1 MWKTK
6 DIPGN
11 IIMIK
16 HCATIIALTL
26 SLAVFGM
33 SDNSNS
39 FTESDR
45 DIPISRL
52 KATASSQRKHINKKL
67 FSPANAIDGRV
78 KTLWTSEL
86 KSLKNKGAQWIMLE
100 FDNTYPVD
108 AVRYY
113 RASKIRPKGREYVNW
128 IGRIQDYEIQV
139 SPDGKSFTTVASGK
153 WDKNNLKVQRVSFDA
168 VKAKFVKLIG
178 KTAHWDTVSAE
189 EIRVESPSPPGDLK
203 KKNNNPREAKNN
215 VRLQILKEED
225 LPPLPQATLR
235 DIPRS
240 RMKASASSFRNI
252 GSWFVPASAI
262 DGNIKKTWV
271 SDPGKLKN
279 RPEYLTVELD
289 KPYKVDAVRYY
300 KFIKVNEPRYHSWI
314 GRIQRYDISVSMDGK
329 TFKKVASGLWDKND
343 LKEHRVSFP
352 AVETKFVRLTAYA
365 ADRNQAEISE
375 LSIESPNPP
384 KTEGKIIP
392 VSGDSKKRAEKF
404 SNRNSSS
411 AVKDLSG
418 RLSVIANLATPAMQE
433 MERLNNQG
441 KYKEALE
448 IFNRTAIDRIKKINE
463 FKLENLYILP
473 NIPGLG
479 VPEEMLGNIITIKG
493 RKYDLGRPGTINWS
507 SSQLPGFIQPEIF
520 RDLLFAYAKSGKGD
534 YLLKWS
540 EYMDD
545 KLMNDTKYRDLTSF
559 TMVDNDSW
567 GPRRYL
573 GILVSLAECEAAYP
587 GSLEKLPLTTLPRL
601 FLKMVPEQNSL
612 GAAYFHANAQNWTH
626 HAATPWLIAA
636 FVTDKLFSS
645 NTPLAARTLR
655 MLQKYDSLSNMPDGT
670 EAEQAMWYNWSYA
683 GSVLHFLTAI
693 DTVKKLDPD
702 FRFISEEDY
711 KQLEDSMIKRI
722 RFCSN
727 MYTQQGEWP
736 MFLRG
741 DKRKGFM
748 LFTIRKSG
756 VNTNYFHL
764 SLGKYADRLIT
775 DPVIGSVLKTIGPDK
790 QINHVPGYTS
800 NYFPWGGY
808 RIIRENWK
816 PEGQYGILFASP
828 SPGKYGARGGMDNLN
843 FGLAAYGVDLLGDNA
858 KGHYSSPLSPL
869 MVDGKN
875 QNYRA
880 GYPCWGHKQVL
891 LNGWKEPD
899 NSRFLSGDSLEFM
912 EGTYNG
918 TYGKVAYG
926 SFKQPEILKKS
937 IKDVT
942 HQRQVIFIRKPK
954 LWIVTDKLKG
964 DKPHRYTWRWYLPY
978 SPKKEKFFSYLPE
991 ELKIDEKRQE
1001 IVTSK
1006 ANGVNFSMRSFS
1018 SSPLNFKSIKRNK
1031 IVKYGYYGNRLNPW
1045 NNVCEV
1051 LMTSEKQKELLT
1063 VFVIYPGKD
1072 LKDKLKSLKKL
1083 TSPGYEGFVTEMP
1096 DGTSVSYMV
1105 AFKKYTELKAG
1116 NISANANVLLV
1127 VEKQGVKNVM
1137 VLDCKELSVNGKRI
1151 KLAQPDATF
1160 DYSNN
1165 NMSKISY
1172 IYRPLKPVIIKP
1184 AENVFIKNLP
1194 VSFEAPDAG
1203 VEIRYTLDG
1212 SNPDRNSKL
1221 FKKPFNIS
1229 KSTVVK
1235 SRSFR
1240 IGHKENA
1247 DELNFLTA
1255 SPVSMAVFKKEE
1267 PLNAQNVG
1275 NLVSGLNAKF
1285 YKGNWEELMYNVNMY
1300 SPARTGTVKEL
1311 MDISLRDNKGV
1322 FAFKYDGYID
1332 VPKTGVYTFYAP
1344 AEFMDNKIDNGYDLS
1359 LKIDGRP
1366 WIPSAIS
1373 HSFGSWSVA
1382 LERGPHKIELVYVD
1396 YRGDE
1401 VKMLLPDKGAK
1412 PWIVRIDYNHKGQP
1426 ARNIPGMKGDYVWGG
1441 GVPELMISGPG
1452 LNKQKIPSDWLKRK

>member
-1 MWKTK
+1 
-6 DIPGN
+6 
-11 IIMIK
+11 MIK
-16 HCATIIALTL
+16 CYAKIIALTL
-26 SLAVFGM
+26 PSIVFGM
-33 SDNSNS
+33 SDDSNV
-39 FTESDR
+39 FTKSNR

-52 KATASSQRKHINKKL
+52 KATASSRREHANNKL
-67 FSPANAIDGRV
+67 FSPLNAIDGKV
-78 KTLWTSEL
+78 NTLWTSEL
-86 KSLKNKGAQWIMLE
+86 KSLKNKGPQWITLE
-100 FDNTYPVD
+100 LDNIYPVD

-113 RASKIRPKGREYVNW
+113 RASKATPKGREYVNW

-139 SPDGKSFTTVASGK
+139 STDGKSFTTVASGK
-153 WDKNNLKVQRVSFDA
+153 WDKNDLKVQRASFDA
-168 VKAKFVKLIG
+168 VKAKFVRLIG
-178 KTAHWDTVSAE
+178 KSAHWDTVSAE
-189 EIRVESPSPPGDLK
+189 EIRVESPAPPGDLK
-203 KKNNNPREAKNN
+203 KEKNNQLEAKNSL
-215 VRLQILKEED
+215 RLQILKEED

-235 DIPRS
+235 DIPRT
-240 RMKASASSFRNI
+240 RMKATASSFRNI

-279 RPEYLTVELD
+279 RPEFLTIELD
-289 KPYKVDAVRYY
+289 KPYKIDAVRYY

-314 GRIQRYDISVSMDGK
+314 GRIEKYDISVSMDGK
-329 TFKKVASGLWDKND
+329 KFKKVASGQWDKND
-343 LKEHRVSFP
+343 LREHRVNFP
-352 AVETKFVRLTAYA
+352 AVDAKFVRLTAYA
-365 ADRNQAEISE
+365 ADRDQAEISE

-392 VSGDSKKRAEKF
+392 APGDSKKRAERF
-404 SNRNSSS
+404 LNRNSGS
-411 AVKDLSG
+411 AVKELAG
-418 RLSVIANLATPAMQE
+418 RLSVIANLDTPAMRE
-433 MERLNNQG
+433 VKTLNNQG

-448 IFNRTAIDRIKKINE
+448 VFNRTAINLIKKINA
-463 FKLENLYILP
+463 FKLDNLYILP
-473 NIPGLG
+473 NIPDLG
-479 VPEEMLGNIITIKG
+479 VPEDMLGNIITIKG
-493 RKYDLGRPGTINWS
+493 KKYDLGTPGTINWS
-507 SSQLPGFIQPEIF
+507 SSQLPGFIQPEMF
-520 RDLLFAYAKSGKGD
+520 RDLLFAYTKSGKND

-573 GILVSLAECEAAYP
+573 GILVSLAECEAAHP
-587 GSLEKLPLTTLPRL
+587 GSLARLPLTTLPRL
-601 FLKMVPEQNSL
+601 LLKMVPEQNSL

-626 HAATPWLIAA
+626 HAATPWLIAS

-645 NTPLAARTLR
+645 NTPLAVRTLR

-683 GSVLHFLTAI
+683 GSVLHFLTAV

-702 FRFISEEDY
+702 FKYITEKDY
-711 KQLEDSMIKRI
+711 KQLEDSMMKRI
-722 RFCSN
+722 RYCSN

-748 LFTIRKSG
+748 LFTIRKFG
-756 VNTNYFHL
+756 VNPNYFHL
-764 SLGKYADRLIT
+764 SLGKYADQLIN

-808 RIIRENWK
+808 RIIRENWN

-828 SPGKYGARGGMDNLN
+828 SPGKYGARGGMDNLS

-858 KGHYSSPLSPL
+858 RGHYSSPLSPL

-875 QNYRA
+875 QNFRA

-891 LNGWKEPD
+891 SNGWKKPD

-912 EGTYNG
+912 EGTYSG
-918 TYGKVAYG
+918 TYGKMAYG
-926 SFKQPEILKKS
+926 SFNQPEILRNS

-942 HQRQVIFIRKPK
+942 HQRQVIFLRNPK
-954 LWIVTDKLKG
+954 LWIVTDRLKS
-964 DKPHRYTWRWYLPY
+964 DNPHQYTWRWYLPF

-1001 IVTSK
+1001 IATSK
-1006 ANGVNFSMRSFS
+1006 ADGVNFTMRSFS
-1018 SSPLNFKSIKRNK
+1018 RSPLGYKSIKRNK
-1031 IVKYGYYGNRLNPW
+1031 IVKYGYYGDRLNPW

-1051 LMTSEKQKELLT
+1051 LMTSEKKKELLT
-1063 VFVIYPGKD
+1063 VFAMYPGKD
-1072 LKDKLKSLKKL
+1072 IKDTFKSLKKL
-1083 TSPGYEGFVTEMP
+1083 ISPNYEGFSAEMP
-1096 DGTSVSYMV
+1096 DGSSVTYMA
-1105 AFKKYTELKAG
+1105 AFAGETELKSG
-1116 NISANANVLLV
+1116 LISANANVLLAA
-1127 VEKQGVKNVM
+1127 EKAGIKNVM
-1137 VLDCKELSVNGKRI
+1137 VLDCKELSVNRQKV
-1151 KLAQPDATF
+1151 KLAHPDAAF
-1160 DYSNN
+1160 DYSDNKI
-1165 NMSKISY
+1165 SKLSY
-1172 IYRPLKPVIIKP
+1172 IYRPLNPVVINP
-1184 AENVFIKNLP
+1184 AENVFVDRLP
-1194 VSFEAPDAG
+1194 VSFNSPDTG
-1203 VEIRYTLDG
+1203 VEIRYALDG
-1212 SNPDRNSKL
+1212 SDPDRNSKL
-1221 FKKPFNIS
+1221 FTKPFNIS

-1235 SRSFR
+1235 ARSFR
-1240 IGHKENA
+1240 VGHKESA

-1255 SPVSMAVFKKEE
+1255 SPVSMAVYKKGE
-1267 PLNAQNVG
+1267 PLKAQNVKS
-1275 NLVSGLNAKF
+1275 LASGLNAKF
-1285 YKGNWEELMYNVNMY
+1285 YKGNWEELMYNVDMY
-1300 SPARTGTVKEL
+1300 SPARTGTVTEL

-1344 AEFMDNKIDNGYDLS
+1344 AEFMDNKIDNGYDLA
-1359 LKIDGRP
+1359 LKVDGRL
-1366 WIPSAIS
+1366 WAPSAIS

-1382 LERGPHKIELVYVD
+1382 LEKGPHKIELIYVD

-1401 VKMLLPDKGAK
+1401 VKMLLPDKNAK
-1412 PWIVRIDYNHKGQP
+1412 PWVIKIDYHHKGQP
-1426 ARNIPGMKGDYVWGG
+1426 VRNIPGMKGDFVWGG

-1452 LNKQKIPSDWLKRK
+1452 MTKQKAPSGWLKRK